1 MSKIISFLSK
11 WKQLG
16 NEVPTA
22 TKLFYVGVFGFIMAG
37 AAQFLDETDRFFT
50 PNITNI
56 TILEWAYHV
65 GISISGKYLY
75 SIRF

>member
-1 MSKIISFLSK
+1 MISFLSK
-11 WKQLG
+11 WIQLG
-16 NEVPTA
+16 DEVATA

-37 AAQFLDETDRFFT
+37 AAQFLDDTDRFFSS
-50 PNITNI
+50 NITNI